1 MTVYVYPGSFDPL
14 TKGHLDIIERGAKLA
29 DRLVVGVL
37 INANKQ
43 PMFSLEERLEILR
56 AGTAH
61 LSNVEIVP
69 FSGLLV
75 DFVKSQNARNVV
87 RGLRAVSDFE
97 YELQM
102 AQANRNLY
110 PAMET
115 IFLCTNVQY
124 SFISSTVVKDILRY
138 GGDISHLVPQEAIN
152 IIEKIL
158 GGRTNGSGS
167 SNGN

>member
-1 MTVYVYPGSFDPL
+1 VTVFVYPGSFDPM

-29 DRLVVGVL
+29 DKLIVGIL
-37 INANKQ
+37 MNANKQ
-43 PMFSLEERLEILR
+43 PMFSLEERIRIIE
-56 AGTAH
+56 AGVAH
-61 LSNVEIVP
+61 LDNVEIIP
-69 FSGLLV
+69 FDGLLV
-75 DFVKSQNARNVV
+75 DFLKQQQARTVI

-110 PAMET
+110 PEMET
-115 IFLCTNVQY
+115 IFLCTNVEY
-124 SFISSTVVKDILRY
+124 SFISSTVVKDILRH

-158 GGRTNGSGS
+158 GGRKNGSRPSG
-167 SNGN
+167 GN

>member
-1 MTVYVYPGSFDPL
+1 MTVFVYPGSFDPM

-29 DRLVVGVL
+29 DKLIVGIL
-37 INANKQ
+37 MNANKQ
-43 PMFSLEERLEILR
+43 PMFSLEERIRIIE
-56 AGTAH
+56 AGVAH
-61 LSNVEIVP
+61 LDNVEIIP
-69 FSGLLV
+69 FDGLLV
-75 DFVKSQNARNVV
+75 DFLKQQQARTVI

-110 PAMET
+110 PEMET
-115 IFLCTNVQY
+115 IFLCTNVEY
-124 SFISSTVVKDILRY
+124 SFISSTVVKDILRH

-158 GGRTNGSGS
+158 GGRKNGSRPSG
-167 SNGN
+167 GN

>member
-1 MTVYVYPGSFDPL
+1 MTVFVYPGRFDPM

-29 DRLVVGVL
+29 DKLIVGIL
-37 INANKQ
+37 MNANKQ
-43 PMFSLEERLEILR
+43 PMFSLEERIRIIE
-56 AGTAH
+56 AGVAH
-61 LSNVEIVP
+61 LDNVEIIP
-69 FSGLLV
+69 FDGLLV
-75 DFVKSQNARNVV
+75 DFLKQQQARTVI

-110 PAMET
+110 PEMET
-115 IFLCTNVQY
+115 IFLCTNVEY
-124 SFISSTVVKDILRY
+124 SFISSTVVKDILRH

-158 GGRTNGSGS
+158 GGRKNGSRPSG
-167 SNGN
+167 GN

>member
-43 PMFSLEERLEILR
+43 PMFSLDERLEILK

-61 LSNVEIVP
+61 LNNVDIVP

-110 PAMET
+110 PEMET